1 MVLMATLLL
10 LAGVVTLGVRRGVA
24 EAPARQ
30 RLEQALRAQVQA
42 RSAELT
48 LTRERV
54 GALDRQVAAGRSRQR
69 RAAERQARS
78 AADVAALGPPGGW
91 AAVRGPGVRITLS
104 GRLPDGVGVGAGV
117 GITDHDVADLVN
129 VLWIAG
135 AEAISVNQ
143 VRLTTLSAIR
153 AAANVILVGL
163 LPVTAP
169 YVIEALGDAGEL
181 GTRLERSAVV
191 DRLRNQPDSPATAL
205 TVTRPATMTLPAAPL
220 PVLRNVRRTG

>member
-1 MVLMATLLL
+1 M
-10 LAGVVTLGVRRGVA
+10 
-24 EAPARQ
+24 
-30 RLEQALRAQVQA
+30 
-42 RSAELT
+42 
-48 LTRERV
+48 
-54 GALDRQVAAGRSRQR
+54 
-69 RAAERQARS
+69 
-78 AADVAALGPPGGW
+78 
-91 AAVRGPGVRITLS
+91 RGPGVRITLS
-104 GRLPDGVGVGAGV
+104 GRLPDGVGV

-143 VRLTTLSAIR
+143 VRLTALSAIR

>member
-1 MVLMATLLL
+1 MVLMVTLLL

-78 AADVAALGPPGGW
+78 AADVAALGPPGPLGRG
-91 AAVRGPGVRITLS
+91 ARPRGP
-104 GRLPDGVGVGAGV
+104 
-117 GITDHDVADLVN
+117 DHPL
-129 VLWIAG
+129 
-135 AEAISVNQ
+135 
-143 VRLTTLSAIR
+143 R
-153 AAANVILVGL
+153 A
-163 LPVTAP
+163 PSRRRRRR
-169 YVIEALGDAGEL
+169 YH
-181 GTRLERSAVV
+181 RS
-191 DRLRNQPDSPATAL
+191 
-205 TVTRPATMTLPAAPL
+205 
-220 PVLRNVRRTG
+220 